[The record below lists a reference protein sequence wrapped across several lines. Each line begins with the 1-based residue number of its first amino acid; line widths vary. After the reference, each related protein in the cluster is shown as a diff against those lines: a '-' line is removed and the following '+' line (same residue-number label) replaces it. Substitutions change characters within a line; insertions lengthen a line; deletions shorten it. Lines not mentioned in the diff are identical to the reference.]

1 MSDALTTAQLGGRY
15 RILSHLGGGGFGQ
28 TYLAEDLHLPGRP
41 RCVVKQMQLR
51 KTNGISLHEAR
62 RLFNAEAEALYSLGS
77 HDQIPQLLA
86 HFEDGEQFYLAQE
99 YVEGCLIS
107 DEIANAAGF
116 SEQQTFDLLQ
126 DVLRTLDFVHQ
137 HHVIHRDIKPS
148 NLIRRQRDGKVVLID
163 FGSVKQ
169 VSSQP
174 IETDGQVS
182 ITVAIGSLGY
192 MPNEQLAGQPCLSSD
207 IYAVGMLAIQALT
220 GVDPKR
226 LPKDIKTSEVVWQ
239 DLAPAISPGLANLID
254 LMVRYD
260 FRQRPETAGDALAA
274 LATLGNQAA
283 GEKTVGDGVASLSGR
298 PVWRPV
304 LGDAIAP
311 DSTQANPNLAL
322 ANSTNPDPAPLKS
335 EQLALSETQTQAVE
349 TEVSMPLSDPARV
362 WLEEGD
368 DLFQQGRYRQA
379 ADCYGQVVD
388 AHADYDLAW
397 FKRAMALEGAMD
409 AEAAIAA
416 YDRVIQLK
424 PNDYLAWLKR
434 AKALETLHRFEG
446 ALAAYREVN
455 RIQPDNYWVWH
466 DRGKLLELL
475 QHDDQ
480 AIAAYDRAIQLKP
493 DFDAALTRRR
503 DLLSRLNRV
512 DRLYQLQHYDEA
524 IAACDRTLAS
534 DPKDNLAWLMRGMAT
549 ENLGQYLEAARA
561 YDKVARLTPTDHFAW
576 FRLGAML
583 EKLHRPHQAAIAY
596 SQVVRLQ
603 PENIWAWL
611 QRGQMLAQL
620 GQREK
625 ALAAYDRAL
634 QLKPDCDSARQA
646 RQQLL
651 QASPVTRSATVDAVA
666 PAPVPVLSSGGVV

>member
-41 RCVVKQMQLR
+41 RCVVKQLQLR
-51 KTNGISLHEAR
+51 KTNGISLQEAR

-99 YVEGCLIS
+99 YVEGCLLS
-107 DEIANAAGF
+107 DEIANSAGF

-126 DVLRTLDFVHQ
+126 DVLKTLDFVHQ

-182 ITVAIGSLGY
+182 ITGAIGSLGY

-226 LPKDIKTSEVVWQ
+226 LPKDVKTSEIVWRE
-239 DLAPAISPGLANLID
+239 LAATVSPALAELID
-254 LMVRYD
+254 RMVRYD

-274 LATLGNQAA
+274 LAMLGGDQAVA
-283 GEKTVGDGVASLSGR
+283 GQLSGGAVAASETV
-298 PVWRPV
+298 PA
-304 LGDAIAP
+304 GADAASQQDHSDLDP
-311 DSTQANPNLAL
+311 AETQAQEAETMVPTAL
-322 ANSTNPDPAPLKS
+322 ND
-335 EQLALSETQTQAVE
+335 QA
-349 TEVSMPLSDPARV
+349 RH
-362 WLEEGD
+362 WLEQGD

-379 ADCYGQVVD
+379 ADRYGQVVE

-416 YDRVIQLK
+416 YDRVIQLQ

-480 AIAAYDRAIQLKP
+480 AIAAYDRAIQLKS

-524 IAACDRTLAS
+524 IAACDRTLAT
-534 DPKDNLAWLMRGMAT
+534 DPKDSLAWLMRGMAT

-561 YDKVARLTPTDHFAW
+561 YDKVARLTPTDHLAW

-583 EKLHRPHQAAIAY
+583 EKLQRPHQAAIAY

-603 PENIWAWL
+603 PENVWAWL

-634 QLKPDCDSARQA
+634 QIKPDCDSARQA

-651 QASPVTRSATVDAVA
+651 QASPVTRSATADAVA

>member
-1 MSDALTTAQLGGRY
+1 MTDTMTTAQLGGRY

-28 TYLAEDLHLPGRP
+28 TYLSEDLHLPGRP
-41 RCVVKQMQLR
+41 RCVVKQLQLR
-51 KTNGISLHEAR
+51 KTNGISLQEAR
-62 RLFNAEAEALYSLGS
+62 RLFNAEAEALYALGS

-99 YVEGCLIS
+99 YVEGCLLS
-107 DEIANAAGF
+107 DEIANSAGF
-116 SEQQTFDLLQ
+116 SEQQTLDLLQ
-126 DVLRTLDFVHQ
+126 DLLTTLDFVHR

-207 IYAVGMLAIQALT
+207 IYAVGMLAIQVLT

-226 LPKDIKTSEVVWQ
+226 LPKDVKTSEVVWRES
-239 DLAPAISPGLANLID
+239 APTLSPGLADLID
-254 LMVRYD
+254 QMVRYD
-260 FRQRPETAGDALAA
+260 FRQRPATAGEALVALAA
-274 LATLGNQAA
+274 LRNQPPEELGQEDKGAFPGIHPSVVPIVEADLTLAASSPVNAASVNSELIQPSAVNLDLSEARTQAA
-283 GEKTVGDGVASLSGR
+283 
-298 PVWRPV
+298 
-304 LGDAIAP
+304 
-311 DSTQANPNLAL
+311 
-322 ANSTNPDPAPLKS
+322 
-335 EQLALSETQTQAVE
+335 E
-349 TEVSMPLSDPARV
+349 TEVSMVLSDQAQI
-362 WLEEGD
+362 WLEQAD
-368 DLFQQGRYRQA
+368 DLFRQGRYRQA
-379 ADCYGQVVD
+379 AERYGQVVERY
-388 AHADYDLAW
+388 ADYDLAW

-424 PNDYLAWLKR
+424 PDDYLAWLKR

-455 RIQPDNYWVWH
+455 RIQPHNYWVWH

-475 QHDDQ
+475 QHDEQ
-480 AIAAYDRAIQLKP
+480 AIAAYDQAIQLKP
-493 DFDAALTRRR
+493 DFEAALTRRR
-503 DLLSRLNRV
+503 NLLSRLNQV

-524 IAACDRTLAS
+524 IAACDRTLANN
-534 DPKDNLAWLMRGMAT
+534 PKDSLAWLMRGMAT

-561 YDKVARLTPTDHFAW
+561 YDKVARLTPTDQLAW

-583 EKLHRPHQAAIAY
+583 ERLQRPQQAAIAY
-596 SQVVRLQ
+596 RQVVRLQ
-603 PENIWAWL
+603 PENVWAWI
-611 QRGQMLAQL
+611 QRGKMLAQM
-620 GQREK
+620 GQRDK
-625 ALAAYDRAL
+625 ALGAYERAL
-634 QLKPDCDSARQA
+634 ALKPDCDSARQA

-651 QASPVTRSATVDAVA
+651 QTNPVPHSA
-666 PAPVPVLSSGGVV
+666 PADVGTPDPVPVLSSGGVV